1 MLNNGFTESDWKLFR
16 QKIAGWQEAY
26 IAKLNREYIEILNSD
41 KLASEKF
48 WEIEKRI
55 RSDKKD
61 AGVILEMRRSKL
73 ISNIIEL
80 LREEAIVPDDLE
92 EFSDELKQTVNRLWT
107 EANNKQ

>member
-1 MLNNGFTESDWKLFR
+1 MSNTGFTESDWKLFR
-16 QKIAGWQEAY
+16 KRIPGWQEAY

-55 RSDKKD
+55 RNDKKG
-61 AGVILEMRRSKL
+61 AGIMLEMRRSEF
-73 ISNIIEL
+73 ISNILEL

-107 EANNKQ
+107 EAGNKK